1 MGDLSS
7 YIKDKRTSLGWTQA
21 VLAERAEVSR
31 DLVAQIESGKSKL
44 PQPENRRKLAKALGV
59 THLQMLIEAGEIT
72 QDELGT
78 VAGIVETN
86 PDDPRH
92 VLHALIDEIRW
103 NRDRMDSVFDILT
116 GMAARDREGK
126 EKTR

>member
-7 YIKDKRTSLGWTQA
+7 YIKDKRNSLGWTQA
-21 VLAERAEVSR
+21 VLAERADVSR

-72 QDELGT
+72 QAELGT
-78 VAGIVETN
+78 VAGLVEQDPT
-86 PDDPRH
+86 DPRLEL
-92 VLHALIDEIRW
+92 VALLRRIRL
-103 NRDRMDSVFDILT
+103 SQ
-116 GMAARDREGK
+116 DRETGLRALLRGWLEADMEKK
-126 EKTR
+126 EK